1 MDSRNSIPSHIA
13 IIMDGNGRWA
23 KKLNKTR
30 SFGHDQGVKTVIDIV
45 EHSRQLDVRYLTLY
59 AFSTENWKR
68 PKIEVNF
75 IMKLVIKYIDQE
87 LNHLVE
93 NGVRVNVLGDYKSLN
108 EPTRRAIEKAIE
120 KTKGNDDMVLNIGL
134 NYGGRDEIIRATR
147 KLALEVKE
155 GKISVDDIDDR
166 SFKSHL
172 YTKDQPDP
180 DLLIRTGS
188 EQRLSNF
195 LTYQSVYSE
204 LYFTDT
210 LWPEF
215 TRSDLNI
222 AINTFQSRQRRYGG
236 LNE

>member
-87 LNHLVE
+87 LHHLVA
-93 NGVRVNVLGDYKSLN
+93 NGIRVNILGDYESLN
-108 EPTRRAIEKAIE
+108 ESTLRSIRKAE
-120 KTKGNDDMVLNIGL
+120 MVLNIGL
-134 NYGGRDEIIRATR
+134 NYGGRDEILKATR
-147 KLALEVKE
+147 ELAMEIKE
-155 GKISVDDIDDR
+155 GRVSIDDINDA

-188 EQRLSNF
+188 EKRLSNF

-215 TRSDLNI
+215 TAKDLDL
-222 AINTFQSRQRRYGG
+222 AIKDYQKRQRRYGG
-236 LNE
+236 LDE